1 MTDAESFKKRYI
13 PLGRMMFAEALRILG
28 DAADA
33 EDVVQDIFVRL
44 WERREALSEV
54 GNVRAYTLAMVRNR
68 CLSLVCA
75 SAPATAE
82 LSEAVEAA
90 PDGSESLDRRDRVD
104 RIMGLIESLPDK
116 QRLVITMH
124 DVEGCPYSE
133 IESSTG
139 LSADNVRQLLSR
151 ARRFIRS
158 HFYKD

>member
-68 CLSLVCA
+68 CLSLV

-82 LSEAVEAA
+82 LSEVVEAA

-158 HFYKD
+158 HFSKD